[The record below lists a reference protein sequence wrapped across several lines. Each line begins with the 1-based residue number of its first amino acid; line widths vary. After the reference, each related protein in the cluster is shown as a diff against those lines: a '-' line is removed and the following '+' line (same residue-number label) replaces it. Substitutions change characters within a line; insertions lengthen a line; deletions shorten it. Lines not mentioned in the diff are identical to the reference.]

1 MFPFFCNAV
10 RTLYC
15 NANSSIK
22 LKHGTSSRFDIKRC
36 ICQGC
41 PISPY
46 LFLLAAQLLA
56 DHVKQSNLTGISIAG
71 REVIISQ
78 LADDTTLFL
87 KNSDQ
92 VAVALGV
99 IDAFSKISG
108 LHLNI
113 SKYELLS
120 IMDCTISSIC
130 NILVKEKVVYLGI
143 VITKNESTRCNDNFI
158 PIVEKPRKKLN
169 QRNISLKGRVL
180 LTKAEGLSRLTY
192 AALAL
197 HLEKKIC
204 KMLDNLLFNFV
215 WRNHTH
221 YIKKTVVMNTYET
234 EDYIF

>member
-1 MFPFFCNAV
+1 MSGSQIHN
-10 RTLYC
+10 R

-22 LKHGTSSRFDIKRC
+22 LKHGTSSRFDIKRG
-36 ICQGC
+36 IRQGC

-46 LFLLAAQLLA
+46 LFVLAAQLLA
-56 DHVKQSNLTGISIAG
+56 DQVKQSNLTGISIAG

-87 KNSDQ
+87 KNSNQ

-99 IDAFSKISG
+99 IDAFSKASG

-113 SKYELLS
+113 SKCELLS
-120 IMDCTISSIC
+120 IMDCTVSSIY
-130 NILVKEKVVYLGI
+130 NIPVKEKVVYLGI

-158 PIVEKPRKKLN
+158 PIVEKKRKKLN
-169 QRNISLKGRVL
+169 QWLQRNISLKGRVL

-197 HLEKKIC
+197 NLENKIC
-204 KMLDNLLFNFV
+204 
-215 WRNHTH
+215 
-221 YIKKTVVMNTYET
+221 Y
-234 EDYIF
+234 